1 MTKQQRAIAYLM
13 KQRDIEVQMLNDMK
27 NYIKS
32 TEKDYNKIRQAH
44 LDQIELLNYAITRL
58 S

>member
-1 MTKQQRAIAYLM
+1 MTKQQRAIAYLI
-13 KQRDIEVQMLNDMK
+13 KQRDIEVQMMNNMK

-32 TEKDYNKIRQAH
+32 TAKEYNKIRKAH
-44 LDQIELLNYAITRL
+44 LNQIELLNYVITRL